1 MDRLKFSREKD
12 NNKLK
17 KIKEWDPKD
26 NPIVYTISLLSGFTC
41 PSADECRTFAI
52 TDRKTGRRK
61 VLDGKGAKFRCFSA
75 IQEAQYTG
83 VYNQREYNMDLLISR
98 WVKDRYKQNVI
109 EMTDL
114 IKNSIPKPADLIR
127 VHVGGDFF
135 VKEYMEAWFHTAKM
149 NKDIQFYAYTKSV
162 KWMQELKSEGL
173 QPKNFS
179 MNASRGGKE
188 DYIIDE
194 FGLKSATVFKHP
206 SENKKNLPID
216 HNERYAIEDRGD
228 FGLLLHGT
236 QKSGSEA
243 SKALIRMN
251 KEGIKYSY
259 SK

>member
-12 NNKLK
+12 NAKLNKM
-17 KIKEWDPKD
+17 KEWLPMDK
-26 NPIVYTISLLSGFTC
+26 PIVYTISLLSGFTC
-41 PSADECRTFAI
+41 PSADECKTFAI
-52 TDRKTGRRK
+52 KKKTGGRE

-98 WVKDRYKQNVI
+98 WVKDRYEENVI

-114 IKNSIPKPADLIR
+114 IKNSIPRPADIIR

-135 VKEYMEAWFHTAKM
+135 KKEYMEAWFHTAKM

-162 KWMQELKSEGL
+162 RWMQELEHL
-173 QPKNFS
+173 RPKNFS

-188 DYIIDE
+188 DSIIDE
-194 FGLKSATVFKHP
+194 FGMKSAEVVYHP
-206 SENKKNLPID
+206 SETTLPID
-216 HNERYAIEDRGD
+216 HNERYAIEDKGS
-228 FGLLLHGT
+228 FALLLHGT

-251 KEGIKYSY
+251 KEGIEYSY

>member
-12 NNKLK
+12 NAKLNKM
-17 KIKEWDPKD
+17 KEWLPMDK
-26 NPIVYTISLLSGFTC
+26 PIVYTISLLSGFTC
-41 PSADECRTFAI
+41 PSADECKTFAI
-52 TDRKTGRRK
+52 KKKTGGRE

-98 WVKDRYKQNVI
+98 WVKDRYEENVI

-114 IKNSIPKPADLIR
+114 IKNSIPRPADIIR

-135 VKEYMEAWFHTAKM
+135 KKEYMEAWFHTAKM

-162 KWMQELKSEGL
+162 RWMQELEHL
-173 QPKNFS
+173 RPKNLS

-188 DYIIDE
+188 DSIIDE
-194 FGLKSATVFKHP
+194 FGMKSAEVVYHP
-206 SENKKNLPID
+206 SETTLPID
-216 HNERYAIEDRGD
+216 HNERYAIKDKGN
-228 FGLLLHGT
+228 FALLLHGT

-251 KEGIKYSY
+251 KEGIEYSY

>member
-12 NNKLK
+12 NAKLNKM
-17 KIKEWDPKD
+17 KEWLPMDK
-26 NPIVYTISLLSGFTC
+26 PIVYTISLLSGFSC
-41 PSADECRTFAI
+41 PSASDCQTYAI
-52 TDRKTGRRK
+52 TNRKTGRRE
-61 VLDGKGAKFRCFSA
+61 VLDGKHAKFRCFSA
-75 IQEAQYTG
+75 IQEARLTDM
-83 VYNQREYNMDLLISR
+83 YNQREYNMDLLTSR
-98 WVKDRYKQNVI
+98 WVKDRYEENVI

-114 IKNSIPKPADLIR
+114 IKNSIPRPADLIR

-135 VKEYMEAWFHTAKM
+135 VKEYMEAWFHAAKI
-149 NKDIQFYAYTKSV
+149 NKDIVFYAYTKSV

-173 QPKNFS
+173 QPENFS
-179 MNASRGGKE
+179 MNASRGGQE

-206 SENKKNLPID
+206 SETNLPID

-251 KEGIKYSY
+251 KEGIEYSY

>member
-12 NNKLK
+12 NAKLNKM
-17 KIKEWDPKD
+17 KEWLPMDK
-26 NPIVYTISLLSGFTC
+26 PIVYTISLLSGFTC
-41 PSADECRTFAI
+41 PSADECKTFAI
-52 TDRKTGRRK
+52 KKKTGGRE

-98 WVKDRYKQNVI
+98 WVKDRYEENVI

-114 IKNSIPKPADLIR
+114 IKNSIPRPADIIR

-135 VKEYMEAWFHTAKM
+135 KKEYMEAWFHTAKM

-194 FGLKSATVFKHP
+194 FGMKSAEVVYHP
-206 SENKKNLPID
+206 SETTLPID
-216 HNERYAIEDRGD
+216 HNERYAIKDKGN
-228 FGLLLHGT
+228 FALLLHGT

-251 KEGIKYSY
+251 KEGIEYSY

>member
-12 NNKLK
+12 NAKLDK
-17 KIKEWDPKD
+17 MKEWLPMDK
-26 NPIVYTISLLSGFTC
+26 PIVYTISLLSGFTC

-75 IQEAQYTG
+75 IQEAQYPG
-83 VYNQREYNMDLLISR
+83 VYNQREYNMDLLTSR
-98 WVKDRYKQNVI
+98 WVKDRYKENVI

-114 IKNSIPKPADLIR
+114 IKNSIPRPADIIR

-135 VKEYMEAWFHTAKM
+135 KKEYMEAWFHAAKM

-162 KWMQELKSEGL
+162 KWMQELEHL
-173 QPKNFS
+173 RPNNFS
-179 MNASRGGKE
+179 MNASRGGRQ

-194 FGLKSATVFKHP
+194 FGMKSAEVVYHP
-206 SENKKNLPID
+206 SETTLPID
-216 HNERYAIEDRGD
+216 HNERYAIEDKGS
-228 FGLLLHGT
+228 FALLLHGT

-251 KEGIKYSY
+251 KEGIEYSY